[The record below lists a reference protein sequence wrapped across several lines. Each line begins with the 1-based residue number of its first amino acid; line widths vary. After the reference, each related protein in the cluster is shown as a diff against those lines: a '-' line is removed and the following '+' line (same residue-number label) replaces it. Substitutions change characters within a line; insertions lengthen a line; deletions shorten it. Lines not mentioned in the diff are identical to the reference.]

1 VSWYIEPIRDRP
13 RVEPV
18 SGPRQVKRERTE
30 AEREAT
36 RERQG
41 DRRRE
46 RRDDE
51 PEDDGLPHVDVL
63 A

>member
-1 VSWYIEPIRDRP
+1 MSWYIEPVRDRP
-13 RVEPV
+13 RVDPV
-18 SGPRQVKRERTE
+18 AGARQVKRERTE

-41 DRRRE
+41 ERRRE
-46 RRDDE
+46 RRDE

>member
-1 VSWYIEPIRDRP
+1 MSWYIEPARDRP
-13 RVEPV
+13 RVDPV
-18 SGPRQVKRERTE
+18 TGPRQVRRERTE

-41 DRRRE
+41 ERRRA
-46 RRDDE
+46 RREE

>member
-1 VSWYIEPIRDRP
+1 VTWPIEPVRERP
-13 RVEPV
+13 RVDPV
-18 SGPRQVKRERTE
+18 TGPRQVKRERTE

-36 RERQG
+36 RDRQG
-41 DRRRE
+41 QRRR
-46 RRDDE
+46 RRDEE